1 MALIGYGRVSTRDQ
15 DPDVQRDLLTVAGV
29 GEANRGRS
37 ALPPELHSESVA
49 ARPGAVDEELDDNV
63 TDMRSTLVAGFEEHL
78 RSLSECGRCV
88 SDEDEKCVD
97 RWLIGEDR
105 FSIDDIECG
114 CGCWTR
120 TAYRVQLGLEDDL
133 PS

>member
-1 MALIGYGRVSTRDQ
+1 
-15 DPDVQRDLLTVAGV
+15 
-29 GEANRGRS
+29 
-37 ALPPELHSESVA
+37 VA

-88 SDEDEKCVD
+88 SDKDEKCLD
-97 RWLIGEDR
+97 RWLAGEEW
-105 FSIDDIECG
+105 FSIDDVECG

-120 TAYRVQLGLEDDL
+120 TAYPVQLGLGL
-133 PS
+133 PTDRRIGPEGLGQNAPNSGELMIPD